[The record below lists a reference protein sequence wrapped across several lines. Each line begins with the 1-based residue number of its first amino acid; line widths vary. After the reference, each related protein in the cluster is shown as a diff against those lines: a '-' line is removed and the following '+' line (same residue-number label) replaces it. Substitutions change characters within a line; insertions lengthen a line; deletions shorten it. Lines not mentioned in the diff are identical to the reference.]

1 MPGSQA
7 MRREQPSMDASSLTQ
22 HAQMWM
28 SAFGAALERGDI
40 DAAARLFDDECYWR
54 DIVAFTW
61 NIKTMEGRSAIAAM
75 LAATLA
81 RVRPRTFAID
91 GEAKMIDDAVE
102 AWFTF
107 ETGVARG
114 RGHVRLRNGRCWTL
128 LTTMEALKGHEER
141 RGEMRPLGAGHGVS
155 RDAKTWLEARSQ
167 A

>member
-61 NIKTMEGRSAIAAM
+61 NIKTMEGRSASRA
-75 LAATLA
+75 LGPRRWA
-81 RVRPRTFAID
+81 RP
-91 GEAKMIDDAVE
+91 
-102 AWFTF
+102 
-107 ETGVARG
+107 VARTSITA
-114 RGHVRLRNGRCWTL
+114 RC
-128 LTTMEALKGHEER
+128 
-141 RGEMRPLGAGHGVS
+141 P
-155 RDAKTWLEARSQ
+155 
-167 A
+167 